1 MTKNKAVWLAQLLFR
16 RGRLSREEIFSAWAD
31 VDEKGQ
37 RTAPSTFYDNR
48 NQLFSRY
55 GIRLRSDHGY
65 YSLDIGGGRERDFL
79 ETLLRSEGEGGAP
92 SAIGGRQPAGFDKV
106 APIARAIEDG
116 MAIGMIY
123 APYDKPRY
131 STTFSPYCLR
141 LFRSRLYS
149 VGFSSRHDG
158 LRTFALDRIASLR
171 PSSAPPHRRGNF
183 DPRRYFAHS
192 FGIYGGMDLKSEHI
206 VLLADA
212 RSAAF
217 LRSLPLHP
225 SQSETKLPAPEGRYV
240 STFTL
245 DVSVTD
251 DFVRE
256 LFYYASG
263 IRVIAPA
270 TLARRITDEAR
281 AVLSAYA
288 DKPCQ

>member
-37 RTAPSTFYDNR
+37 RMAPSTFYDNR

-212 RSAAF
+212 RSASTMSMSATAGYSMGTYS
-217 LRSLPLHP
+217 REVP
-225 SQSETKLPAPEGRYV
+225 SIRPAPPPAAMRPPSDACSASSVPVITLSRPVISAREPAPEAD
-240 STFTL
+240 T
-245 DVSVTD
+245 
-251 DFVRE
+251 
-256 LFYYASG
+256 
-263 IRVIAPA
+263 
-270 TLARRITDEAR
+270 
-281 AVLSAYA
+281 AVL
-288 DKPCQ
+288 PEI